1 MLIFELLQV
10 ALGRRDRLSMTPS
23 ASEWQHLHQLSEQQ
37 SLQGI
42 CYAAVKR
49 LPKDQWPDEQ
59 NLIDW
64 IWESQRIAER
74 NKLLSERSAQIYE
87 HLAQEGFD
95 ACLLKGQGNAL
106 LYGEL
111 SSQRQVGDI
120 DIWTLPHDNPTH
132 QPKRR
137 VVEYVRKRFP
147 NAFLRFHHIEYP
159 LFDDAEVEI
168 HFSPVY
174 LNNPFLNRKLNAW
187 YGKQRGE
194 QMQHKVKMGD
204 KLVAVPTLQFNAL
217 YQLLHIYKHIFEEG
231 IGLRQMMDYYF
242 VLDGLNKEALSR
254 DTRTSRE
261 SRDSRISRYDDL
273 LAMIKTLKLE
283 PLAGAVMYV
292 MREVF
297 GMKEDE
303 LYCAPR
309 RKEGLSLLSE
319 IMQAGNFGHF
329 DTRYDKEKLSRQAS
343 MRRYWRKTRRN
354 FVFACYYPSEGF
366 WEPLFRLY
374 HFFWRIFNLWKI

>member
-1 MLIFELLQV
+1 MLFFELLQV
-10 ALGRRDRLSMTPS
+10 AVGRRERLSMTPT
-23 ASEWQHLHQLSEQQ
+23 ASEWQHLYQLSEQQ

-64 IWESQRIAER
+64 IWESQRIAEHNR
-74 NKLLSERSAQIYE
+74 LLTARSAEAYE
-87 HLAQEGFD
+87 HLTQAGFD
-95 ACLLKGQGNAL
+95 VCILKGQGNAL
-106 LYGEL
+106 LYGDM
-111 SSQRQVGDI
+111 SSHRQAGDI
-120 DIWTLPHDNPTH
+120 DIWTLPHERPEH

-137 VVEYVRKRFP
+137 VVEFVLKRYP

-159 LFDDAEVEI
+159 MFDDAEVEV
-168 HFSPVY
+168 HFSPIY
-174 LNNPFLNRKLNAW
+174 LNNPFLNRKLDKW
-187 YGKQRGE
+187 YAEQREKQIEHRVDMGGKQ
-194 QMQHKVKMGD
+194 
-204 KLVAVPTLQFNAL
+204 VAVPTLEFNAL

-242 VLDGLNKEALSR
+242 VLQGLNDEYNNM
-254 DTRTSRE
+254 
-261 SRDSRISRYDDL
+261 RDSIPSRSAGDDRYPSL
-273 LAMIKTLKLE
+273 LEMIKILKLE

-297 GMKEDE
+297 GMREDE
-303 LYCAPR
+303 LYCPPR

-329 DTRYDKEKLSRQAS
+329 DTRYDKEKMTRQAS
-343 MRRYWRKTRRN
+343 VRRYWRKTKRN
-354 FVFACYYPSEGF
+354 LVLACYYPSEGL
-366 WEPLFRLY
+366 WEPFFRLY
-374 HFFWRIFNLWKI
+374 HFFWRTFNLWKI

>member
-10 ALGRRDRLSMTPS
+10 AVGRRERLSMTPS

-42 CYAAVKR
+42 CYEAVKR

-59 NLIDW
+59 NMIDW

-74 NKLLSERSAQIYE
+74 NVLLSERSAQIYE
-87 HLAQEGFD
+87 HLTQEGFD
-95 ACLLKGQGNAL
+95 VCILKGQGNAL

-111 SSQRQVGDI
+111 SSLRQAGDI

-137 VVEYVRKRFP
+137 VVEFVRRLFP

-159 LFDDAEVEI
+159 MFDDVEAEI

-187 YGKQRGE
+187 YEKQREEQMHHKVEMGGKQ
-194 QMQHKVKMGD
+194 
-204 KLVAVPTLQFNAL
+204 VAVPTLQFNAL

-242 VLDGLNKEALSR
+242 VLEGLNAADYGELRQIIS
-254 DTRTSRE
+254 TL
-261 SRDSRISRYDDL
+261 RI
-273 LAMIKTLKLE
+273 E

-292 MREVF
+292 MHEVF
-297 GMKEDE
+297 GVREDE
-303 LYCAPR
+303 LFCSPR

-329 DTRYDKEKLSRQAS
+329 DTRYDKENPSRQAS
-343 MRRYWRKTRRN
+343 IHRYWRKTRRN
-354 FVFACYYPSEGF
+354 IIFACYYPHEGL
-366 WEPLFRLY
+366 WEPLFRFY
-374 HFFWRIFNLWKI
+374 HFFWRLFNLWKI

>member
-10 ALGRRDRLSMTPS
+10 ALGRRERLSMTPS

-87 HLAQEGFD
+87 HLTQEGFD

-187 YGKQRGE
+187 YEKQREE

-204 KLVAVPTLQFNAL
+204 ILCPAALFIYHPLVIPVGAQVYIFRLKSFFR
-217 YQLLHIYKHIFEEG
+217 HSKH
-231 IGLRQMMDYYF
+231 LRIR
-242 VLDGLNKEALSR
+242 A
-254 DTRTSRE
+254 
-261 SRDSRISRYDDL
+261 
-273 LAMIKTLKLE
+273 
-283 PLAGAVMYV
+283 
-292 MREVF
+292 
-297 GMKEDE
+297 
-303 LYCAPR
+303 
-309 RKEGLSLLSE
+309 
-319 IMQAGNFGHF
+319 
-329 DTRYDKEKLSRQAS
+329 
-343 MRRYWRKTRRN
+343 
-354 FVFACYYPSEGF
+354 
-366 WEPLFRLY
+366 LFRSPNSLPY
-374 HFFWRIFNLWKI
+374 SFL